1 MEMKKTIEERIDE
14 ITSKVVDNMDI
25 VKARGL
31 DGLIDYS
38 KFKLIKPWFI
48 NRLLINHRNLKDI
61 ETTLFSYNN
70 FCHKNYKV
78 GTYNP
83 MHDEVRMVLT
93 QLKYHMISK
102 DMGVELSPF
111 IVKDVVYDYT
121 THDIKPERMK
131 ELADIIIN
139 ADDETALVY
148 LKDLS
153 NKGGVDSSFQFANC
167 TRAERIMI
175 FKMLEFKR
183 INDFEFGTAYKEYC
197 KIIDEEKR
205 RAKNGRR

>member
-1 MEMKKTIEERIDE
+1 MEEKMTIDE
-14 ITSKVVDNMDI
+14 RLEELSRKVVDNADI
-25 VKARGL
+25 VRARGL
-31 DGLIDYS
+31 QDLIDYS
-38 KFKLIKPWFI
+38 KFKMIKPWFI
-48 NRLLINHRNLKDI
+48 NRLLINHRTLDEI
-61 ETTLFSYNN
+61 ETTIFSYNN
-70 FCHKNYKV
+70 FSHKNYKV

-102 DMGVELSPF
+102 ERGVKLSPY
-111 IVKDVVYDYT
+111 IVKDVIYDYT
-121 THDIKPERMK
+121 THDVKPERMK

-167 TRAERIMI
+167 TRKERIMV

-183 INDFEFGTAYKEYC
+183 INDFEFGSAYREYC
-197 KIIDEEKR
+197 KVIDEEKR
-205 RAKNGRR
+205 RVKNGRR

>member
-1 MEMKKTIEERIDE
+1 MEMKKTIEERIEE

-31 DGLIDYS
+31 DRLIDYS

-93 QLKYHMISK
+93 QLKYHIISK
-102 DMGVELSPF
+102 EKGVKLSPY
-111 IVKDVVYDYT
+111 IVKDVIYDYT
-121 THDIKPERMK
+121 THDVKPERMK

-167 TRAERIMI
+167 TRKERIMV

-183 INDFEFGTAYKEYC
+183 INDFEFGSAYREYC
-197 KIIDEEKR
+197 KVIDEEKR
-205 RAKNGRR
+205 RVKNGRR